1 MDLGNVH
8 SGHRN
13 LLESHLQNLT
23 PINDHTVDRML
34 LVHTCTIKQLF
45 KKNPHNLFIA
55 AIGMGSQ
62 FTLYLIIYINDR

>member
-8 SGHRN
+8 SAHRN
-13 LLESHLQNLT
+13 LLESHFQYLQ
-23 PINDHTVDRML
+23 PINDLTVDHML
-34 LVHTCTIKQLF
+34 LVHTCTIKQLL

-62 FTLYLIIYINDR
+62 FTYIHIYIYK

>member
-8 SGHRN
+8 SAHRN
-13 LLESHLQNLT
+13 LLESHFQYLQ
-23 PINDHTVDRML
+23 PINDLTVDHML
-34 LVHTCTIKQLF
+34 LVHTCTIEQLLN

-62 FTLYLIIYINDR
+62 FTLYSYT